1 MPDLWGTLRLNNV
14 SSSRKSTDLSNTHEE
29 DIPEA
34 VRDIQAEVVPQSSS
48 VEKWMMRL
56 LIGLIGLGILA
67 LASSL
72 WLVWRSQQQP
82 IAAQSISPT
91 QPAATNPPT
100 PSENPQERA
109 LLGHLPYEEAPDS
122 ELAPIVAD
130 GSFRLRKA
138 AAAKYQ
144 AMVETARSEGISIVP
159 ISAFRSV
166 QDQEVLFFEVKAQR
180 GQDASERADVSAP
193 PGYSEHHTGYAI
205 DLGDGDAP
213 STNLSPDFET
223 TAAFKWLEANAAF
236 YSFEL
241 SFTKGNTQ
249 GIAYEPWHWRYV
261 GDRRSLETF
270 YRAHSGRSASPS
282 SEAQPGVQPA
292 IQPEVQP

>member
-1 MPDLWGTLRLNNV
+1 LPDLWGKLRLNNV
-14 SSSRKSTDLSNTHEE
+14 SSSRKSTDLSKAHED

-34 VRDIQAEVVPQSSS
+34 VRDIHVEVPPKSSS

-56 LIGLIGLGILA
+56 LMGLIGLGVLA

-91 QPAATNPPT
+91 QPAVTTPP
-100 PSENPQERA
+100 PPAADPQECA
-109 LLGHLPYEEAPDS
+109 LLGHFPYEEAPNS
-122 ELAPIVAD
+122 ELEPIVAD
-130 GSFRLRKA
+130 SSFRLRKA
-138 AAAKYQ
+138 AAQKYL
-144 AMVETARSEGISIVP
+144 AMVETARAEGVHLVP

-166 QDQEVLFFEVKAQR
+166 QDQETLFFDVKAQR

-205 DLGDGDAP
+205 DIGDGDAP
-213 STNLSPDFET
+213 STHLSPDFAT

-261 GDRRSLETF
+261 GDRHSLETF
-270 YRAHSGRSASPS
+270 YRAHSQRST
-282 SEAQPGVQPA
+282 
-292 IQPEVQP
+292 QPEVQSESQPAVQP

>member
-1 MPDLWGTLRLNNV
+1 LNNV
-14 SSSRKSTDLSNTHEE
+14 SSSRKSTDLSKTHED

-34 VRDIQAEVVPQSSS
+34 VRDIHAEVAPKSSS
-48 VEKWMMRL
+48 VETWMMRL
-56 LIGLIGLGILA
+56 LMGLIGLGVLA

-82 IAAQSISPT
+82 IAAQSIAPT
-91 QPAATNPPT
+91 QPTATPAPVPT
-100 PSENPQERA
+100 ENPQERD
-109 LLGHLPYEEAPDS
+109 LLGHFPYEEAPNG
-122 ELAPIVAD
+122 ELDPIVAD
-130 GSFRLRKA
+130 GSFRLRKVA
-138 AAAKYQ
+138 AQKYL
-144 AMVETARSEGISIVP
+144 AMVETARTEGVHLVP

-166 QDQEVLFFEVKAQR
+166 QDQEALFFEVKAQR

-205 DLGDGDAP
+205 DIGDGDAP
-213 STNLSPDFET
+213 STHLSPDFET

-261 GDRRSLETF
+261 GDRHSLETF
-270 YRAHSGRSASPS
+270 YRAHAQRST
-282 SEAQPGVQPA
+282 QPGAQL
-292 IQPEVQP
+292 EVQP